1 MPDRFKEILQ
11 KVLAWWNKFTA
22 KQKTIIIGITA
33 GVVFTFVIFI
43 YVFTKPQYV
52 QWQQCPSTA
61 DAAEVIEI
69 LNTNNIQ
76 YEVSNDGLNIKVKTS
91 QLSIANLALGAAGY
105 MPDDYSI
112 KDAVSGGFSAT
123 QADKQLQYVHF
134 IERKIER
141 DISAFESV
149 KTASV
154 ILNIPDQT
162 GTLIATQEES
172 SAWIQ
177 LTLQDRFTAEQA
189 ATVARAVA
197 TALGNRSTANITI
210 VDTEA
215 NLLFSGEE
223 DYSTAGVAGSMLEL
237 RSQAETMVGADVKKV
252 LVGSKQFD
260 MVEVGCRLDID
271 FAEYQ
276 RTIHEYYANAGREEG
291 MLSHQEQYEDENSSG
306 AGGVPGTTS
315 NDDTNKTT
323 YQFQDGTNSDST
335 SSQSLMDYLP
345 NELISVENLPAAI
358 INFQASSLSLTAIR
372 YKVIKEEDAKRQ
384 GLLDGISWAEYK
396 TNNDVYTKLEVDPD
410 FYSVVANATGI
421 PQGSITIL
429 AYEVPQFIDKAG
441 MAVNTTDVLSVVI
454 IICILGLL
462 GFVVIKSMTAKK
474 EVTEEEEL
482 SVENLLQSTPE
493 MNVENIE
500 IESKSETR
508 KMIEKFVDENP
519 EAAANLLRNWLN
531 EDWG

>member
-1 MPDRFKEILQ
+1 MPDKIKEILQ

-22 KQKTIIIGITA
+22 KQKTVIIGITA
-33 GVVFTFVIFI
+33 AGVFTFVILI
-43 YVFTKPQYV
+43 YVFTKPQFI
-52 QWQQCPSTA
+52 QFQQCSTTSE
-61 DAAEVIEI
+61 AAEVIEI
-69 LNTNNIQ
+69 LGGNNIQ
-76 YEVSNDGLNIKVKTS
+76 YEVSNDGLSIQVKTS
-91 QLSIANLALGAAGY
+91 QLSMANLALGAAGY
-105 MPDDYSI
+105 MPDEYSI

-123 QADKQLQYVHF
+123 QADKQIQYVHYM
-134 IERKIER
+134 ETKLER
-141 DISAFESV
+141 DIGAFESV
-149 KTASV
+149 KTAAV
-154 ILNIPDQT
+154 TLHIPDQT

-177 LTLQDRFTAEQA
+177 LTLRDKFTSEQA

-197 TALGNRSTANITI
+197 TALGSRSTANITI

-291 MLSHQEQYEDENSSG
+291 MLSHQEQYNDENTSG
-306 AGGVPGTTS
+306 VGGIPGTTS
-315 NDDTNKTT
+315 NDETNKTT
-323 YQFQDGTNSDST
+323 YQFQDGSNSESS
-335 SSQSLMDYLP
+335 SSQSLTDYLP

-358 INFQASSLSLTAIR
+358 INFANSSLSLTAIR
-372 YKVIKEEDAKRQ
+372 YDVIREEDAKRQ

-396 TNNDVYTKLEVDPD
+396 MTNDVYTKIEVDPD

-421 PQGSITIL
+421 PQESITIL
-429 AYEVPQFIDKAG
+429 AFQVPQFIDKAG
-441 MAVNTTDVLSVVI
+441 IDVKTTDVLSVVI

-474 EVTEEEEL
+474 EVAEEEEL